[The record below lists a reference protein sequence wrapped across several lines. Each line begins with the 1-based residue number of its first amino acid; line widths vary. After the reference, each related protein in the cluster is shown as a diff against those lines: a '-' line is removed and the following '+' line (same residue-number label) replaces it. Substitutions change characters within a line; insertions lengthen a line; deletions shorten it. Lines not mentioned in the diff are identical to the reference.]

1 MKILGG
7 GIWSPETDIEWGI
20 WMAFNP
26 WEKFKCPGR
35 IIKLRFDWYIKVA

>member
-1 MKILGG
+1 MNYGHLIKILGG

-26 WEKFKCPGR
+26 WVGE
-35 IIKLRFDWYIKVA
+35 I